1 MDISFR
7 QSNHMFGRK
16 TEIKSINEWL
26 NTFTRYLTELLNVQV
41 NRLSGS
47 DRIDYLPEGHN
58 DLMMILG

>member
-1 MDISFR
+1 
-7 QSNHMFGRK
+7 MFGRK